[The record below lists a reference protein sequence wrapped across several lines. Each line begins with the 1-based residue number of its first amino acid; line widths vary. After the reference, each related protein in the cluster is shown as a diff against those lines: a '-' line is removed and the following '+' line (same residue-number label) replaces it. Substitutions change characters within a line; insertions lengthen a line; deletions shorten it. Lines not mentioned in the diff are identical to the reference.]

1 MKQSM
6 TRFDIF
12 IRNMILDALSV
23 THLELTPKQVTL
35 LRIMIEE
42 TYQNEHYL
50 LLSIEDKVKQITQSY
65 RDRFYSLSNTLISS

>member
-1 MKQSM
+1 MTQSM

-23 THLELTPKQVTL
+23 THLELTPKQAAL
-35 LRIMIEE
+35 LRIMIQE